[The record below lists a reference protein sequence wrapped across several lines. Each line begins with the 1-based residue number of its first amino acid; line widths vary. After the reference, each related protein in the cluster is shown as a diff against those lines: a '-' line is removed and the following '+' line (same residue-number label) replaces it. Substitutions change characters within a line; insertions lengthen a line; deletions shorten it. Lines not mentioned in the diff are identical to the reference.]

1 MRYHNYDNFLHFDKD
16 LGDIGQEL
24 VIFVMI
30 FIEKRKKKS
39 GKSGKSGEKKRKNL
53 IWKGKNKNKNKN

>member
-53 IWKGKNKNKNKN
+53 I